1 MAMTLMEIRN
11 RVKGTVES
19 FEHMLP
25 DSAYYDGKPLTKVD
39 EKTGNMKLAYIKSYY
54 PAAEYD
60 RQFSP
65 TSKKVIRVAV
75 PREEKNKYPEA
86 DMYYIDDETGT
97 YTIEHEEI
105 VSDEISKIMNE
116 EATSI
121 IITEG
126 NQRLYTINY
135 SDEDTELDHM
145 TCSIIDEYIRDI
157 KDFVAEHTPEDDGEP
172 IPDLKDLNNK
182 YTILKYN
189 DGKDAIGM
197 NDEYQKFIPW
207 HSGNCAEM
215 EYAIVFV
222 KMDHAE
228 GEEPS
233 GEVTM
238 AGVNG
243 IMEL

>member
-11 RVKGTVES
+11 RIKGTVES

-25 DSAYYDGKPLTKVD
+25 DSANYEGKPLTKID
-39 EKTGNMKLAYIKSYY
+39 HKTDNMRLAYIKSYY
-54 PAAEYD
+54 PAADFD
-60 RQFSP
+60 RQISP
-65 TSKKVIRVAV
+65 TTGKIIRVPV
-75 PREEKNKYPEA
+75 SRNEKYKYPDA
-86 DMYYIDDETGT
+86 DVYYIDFEAGT
-97 YTIEHEEI
+97 YVIEHEDI

-121 IITEG
+121 IIIEG
-126 NQRLYTINY
+126 SQRMYVINY
-135 SDEDTELDHM
+135 SDEDSELDHM
-145 TCSIIDEYIRDI
+145 TCSTIDEYIRDI
-157 KDFVAEHTPEDDGEP
+157 KDFVAEHHKEFVDEDSIENNGEK
-172 IPDLKDLNNK
+172 IPDLKDLNNR

-215 EYAIVFV
+215 EYAIEFV

-228 GEEPS
+228 G
-233 GEVTM
+233 
-238 AGVNG
+238 NF
-243 IMEL
+243 ELSRTQED